1 MEGEWKITRESLQKN
16 RKLFEDLMKRR
27 FYYSQ
32 AFEAYNSVSGLFD
45 YGP

>member
-1 MEGEWKITRESLQKN
+1 MESEWKISRESLCKN
-16 RKLFEDLMKRR
+16 RKLFDDLMKRR

-32 AFEAYNSVSGLFD
+32 AYEAYNSVGGLFD